1 MTVSLRIAV
10 SAACEVTTPCWDVVS
25 NIRNGKVIQFNEAT
39 NLKRTPGPD
48 FTHFTH
54 DADTF
59 IVQPCVVATK
69 QHRA

>member
-1 MTVSLRIAV
+1 M

-59 IVQPCVVATK
+59 FIVQPCVVATK